1 MISIEDKQHLMNIAD
16 AIDEIE
22 AYVQGENYEAFALDD
37 MSKEAVTRLMQDI
50 GGATKLLSD
59 DFKASYGD
67 VDWNAF
73 IGLENAMYDQAY
85 EVENEAIWS
94 IIKNDIPI
102 LRQQVTDLAANL
114 REEDDIHGYDLTP
127 DDPMTH

>member
-22 AYVQGENYEAFALDD
+22 AYVQGENYEAFFQDD
-37 MSKEAVTRLMQDI
+37 MSKEAVTRLFQDI
-50 GGATKLLSD
+50 GGATKMLSD
-59 DFKASYGD
+59 DFKAMYGD
-67 VDWNAF
+67 VDWNVF
-73 IGLENAMYDQAY
+73 ISLENAMYDQAY

-102 LRQQVTDLAANL
+102 LRQQVTDLAANI
-114 REEDDIHGYDLTP
+114 REEDDIHGYDLT